1 YKNGLHDAYRALFGR
16 GAQTVDLALVCFLV
30 EKRNA
35 QAERPLFSCTHSE
48 FRFWWRAASALTK
61 EEALENC
68 RVTDHQDGRFG
79 TGRNLSAAQSQSDT
93 GSENQRFAW
102 LANRLCC
109 QRPVLGSRR
118 LASPCD
124 YFRGAR
130 TVR

>member
-1 YKNGLHDAYRALFGR
+1 MHRRSDLCFPALILSFAFG
-16 GAQTVDLALVCFLV
+16 GGQT
-30 EKRNA
+30 
-35 QAERPLFSCTHSE
+35 
-48 FRFWWRAASALTK
+48 ASALTK

-68 RVTDHQDGRFG
+68 RVTAHQDGRFG